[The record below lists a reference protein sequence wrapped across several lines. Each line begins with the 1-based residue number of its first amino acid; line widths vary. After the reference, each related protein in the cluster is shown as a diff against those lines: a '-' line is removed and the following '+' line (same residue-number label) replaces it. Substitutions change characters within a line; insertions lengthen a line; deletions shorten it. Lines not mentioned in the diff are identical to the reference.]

1 MSEKMYSYKYPHP
14 AVATD
19 SVVFGYD
26 GKQMNILLIERGIEP
41 FKGCWS
47 LPGGFIHMDETAEDC
62 ALRELSEETNVNDIY
77 LEQFH
82 IFSAVNRDPR
92 ERVLSIAFFAL
103 VRKSDYNLIAG
114 DDAARAEWFNINELP
129 PLAFDHIEIVNMAKD
144 KLQDALRVK
153 PIAFKLLDKKFI
165 MSELQRLYEIIFE
178 TQYDRRNFQ
187 KKMLATGFINDE
199 GLCDIPMRC
208 RAPQMFSFNEELFN
222 KEVELKT
229 IKKYPFDF

>member
-144 KLQDALRVK
+144 KFILSPALFASFVSWNIS
-153 PIAFKLLDKKFI
+153 PIKVTFLTCFVI
-165 MSELQRLYEIIFE
+165 
-178 TQYDRRNFQ
+178 DRSLISINNFY
-187 KKMLATGFINDE
+187 N
-199 GLCDIPMRC
+199 
-208 RAPQMFSFNEELFN
+208 S
-222 KEVELKT
+222 
-229 IKKYPFDF
+229 